1 MITDVLGYAGKR
13 VVVTG
18 AASGMG
24 EATARALVE
33 LDAEVIGLD
42 IAPIAAPVA
51 TALPVDLRVKES
63 IDAAV
68 AAIAGPVHAVFSVA
82 GVPGPPF
89 SDVDVV
95 LVNFV
100 GARHLIESLVP
111 VMPAGSA
118 IACVAS
124 IGGIGWQAELADLLP
139 LVQTP
144 DFDTGKAWLEA
155 NPNAIAASYMFSK
168 KVLNAWVAWRAAT
181 LLPEAG
187 IRLNCTNP
195 GPTDTGMMPAFEAL
209 YGAAQVDML
218 IGPGARRS
226 RPEEQAWPLIFLN
239 SPRCSYV
246 TGEAL
251 QTDAGFLGAVTTGQL
266 DVPLPSDAA
275 AAAAGARLPGS

>member
-1 MITDVLGYAGKR
+1 MSADVLGYAGKR

-24 EATARALVE
+24 EATARALVD
-33 LDAEVIGLD
+33 LGAEVIGLD
-42 IAPIAAPVA
+42 VAPIEAPVA
-51 TALPVDLRVKES
+51 ATLPLDLRDKAS

-68 AAIAGPVHAVFSVA
+68 AAVEGPVHAVFSIA

-89 SDVDVV
+89 SDVDVL

-124 IGGIGWQAELADLLP
+124 IGGIGWQMELGDLLP

-144 DFDTGKAWLEA
+144 DFDAGKAWLEA
-155 NPNAIAASYMFSK
+155 NPEAITTNYLFSK
-168 KVLNAWVAWRAAT
+168 KALNAWVAWRGAT

-187 IRLNCTNP
+187 VRLNCTNP

-209 YGAAQVDML
+209 HGAAQVDML
-218 IGPGARRS
+218 MGPGRRRS
-226 RPEEQAWPLIFLN
+226 TPEEQAWPLIFLN

-251 QTDAGFLGAVTTGQL
+251 QTDAGFLGAVITGQL

-275 AAAAGARLPGS
+275 AAAAGA

>member
-1 MITDVLGYAGKR
+1 VITDVLGYAGKR

-24 EATARALVE
+24 EATARALVD
-33 LDAEVIGLD
+33 LGAEVIGLD
-42 IAPIAAPVA
+42 VA
-51 TALPVDLRVKES
+51 TIDAPLAAKLHLDLRDQAS

-68 AAIAGPVHAVFSVA
+68 AAVEGPVHAVFSVA

-89 SDVDVV
+89 SDVDVL

-111 VMPAGSA
+111 AMPAGSA
-118 IACVAS
+118 VACVAS
-124 IGGIGWQAELADLLP
+124 IGGIGWQMELADLLP

-144 DFDTGKAWLEA
+144 DFETGKAWLEA
-155 NPNAIAASYMFSK
+155 NPEAIASSYMFSK

-181 LLPEAG
+181 LLPESG

-195 GPTDTGMMPAFEAL
+195 GPTETGMMPAFEAL
-209 YGAAQVDML
+209 HGAAQVDML
-218 IGPGARRS
+218 LGPGRRRS
-226 RPEEQAWPLIFLN
+226 TSEEQAWPLIFLN

-251 QTDAGFLGAVTTGQL
+251 QTDAGFLGAVITGQL
-266 DVPLPSDAA
+266 DVPLPSEAA
-275 AAAAGARLPGS
+275 AAASGS